1 VNDRILVLGATG
13 TVGGHLVERLG
24 TRGLTVR
31 AATRRYEQARA
42 RNWRVEWARLD
53 LERPETFAPALDG
66 VRSVF
71 MIARPGDEHA
81 DEVGL
86 PFVRA
91 MRAAGVRHVVN
102 LTAMGTEV
110 AGHVPALRR
119 IELALEESGM
129 AFTHL
134 RPNFFMQIFSTPPLQ
149 LAIRGDGALR
159 LPAGDAKLSLID
171 ARDIAAVAEAALTS
185 PAHHNRAYTLTGD
198 EAIDHAA
205 VARQIGETVG
215 RPVRYDALDEATAAH
230 ELAAAGFPTARIER
244 LARFYRLVRSGACA
258 PVSPDVRSVLGRPAL
273 TFAQF
278 ARDHRSAWS

>member
-1 VNDRILVLGATG
+1 MNGRILVLGATG
-13 TVGGHLVERLG
+13 TVGGHLLGRLG
-24 TRGLTVR
+24 ARGLTVR
-31 AATRRYEQARA
+31 AATRRLDPART
-42 RNWRVEWARLD
+42 RKPCVEWVGLD

-71 MIARPGDEHA
+71 LIARPGDDHA

-86 PFVRA
+86 PFVGA
-91 MRAAGVRHVVN
+91 MRAAGVQHVVN
-102 LTAMGTEV
+102 LTAMGAEV

-119 IELALEESGM
+119 IELALEDSGM

-149 LAIRGDGALR
+149 LAVRGGALR
-159 LPAGDAKLSLID
+159 LPAGDAKLSFID
-171 ARDIAAVAEAALTS
+171 ARDIAAVAEVALTS
-185 PAHHNRAYTLTGD
+185 PAHRDRAYTLTGD

-205 VARQIGETVG
+205 VARAMGVAVG

-230 ELAAAGFPTARIER
+230 ELAAAGFPAARIER

-258 PVSPDVRSVLGRPAL
+258 RVSSDVRDVLGRPAL
-273 TFAQF
+273 TFAEF